1 MPNTQVEAI
10 ANCSIRRLTPDDL
23 DRVVEIDRE
32 ISGQSRRGFFV
43 NRLAASRNE
52 PGGFI
57 SLAYIENGV
66 VEGHALAHMLDGEF
80 GIRKRVAV
88 LDAIGT
94 SKSVRGHGGAR
105 AMIRELQLAARSS
118 GAHALR
124 TQALW
129 SNESMMHFLATAGF
143 RLGTRIVLD
152 RACAMKPGEMR
163 PGDAD
168 ADVSL
173 YLTRDPISVRSMTLA
188 DLPSVIGLDR
198 DITGQDRSVYL
209 KRKVDEA
216 LRKNGVRL
224 SMLAE
229 IDETPAGFIMARV
242 DYGEFGETEAE
253 AVLDTIGVDAE
264 FQRQNVATSL
274 LAQLLSQLSSLRVE
288 RVRTVVEWN
297 NTSLIAFLDRSG
309 FKPTQ
314 NLSFALLL

>member
-10 ANCSIRRLTPDDL
+10 ADCSIRRLTSADL

-94 SKSVRGHGGAR
+94 SQSARGHGGAR
-105 AMIRELQLAARSS
+105 AMIKELQLAARSS

-129 SNESMMHFLATAGF
+129 SNESIMHFLATAGF

-152 RACAMKPGEMR
+152 RPCTKKPGEMR

-168 ADVSL
+168 ADCE
-173 YLTRDPISVRSMTLA
+173 P
-188 DLPSVIGLDR
+188 
-198 DITGQDRSVYL
+198 
-209 KRKVDEA
+209 
-216 LRKNGVRL
+216 
-224 SMLAE
+224 
-229 IDETPAGFIMARV
+229 
-242 DYGEFGETEAE
+242 
-253 AVLDTIGVDAE
+253 
-264 FQRQNVATSL
+264 
-274 LAQLLSQLSSLRVE
+274 
-288 RVRTVVEWN
+288 
-297 NTSLIAFLDRSG
+297 
-309 FKPTQ
+309 
-314 NLSFALLL
+314 